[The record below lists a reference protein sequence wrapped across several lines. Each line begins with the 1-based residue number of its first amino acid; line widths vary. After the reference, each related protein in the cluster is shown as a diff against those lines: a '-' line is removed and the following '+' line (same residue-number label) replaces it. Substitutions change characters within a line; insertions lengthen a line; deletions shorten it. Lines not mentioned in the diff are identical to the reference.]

1 MGGGSSKG
9 YGSREKERWRCWGTG
24 VVVCMQRVRVGG
36 VQGKDGMGW
45 DGIWGGF
52 KALDEVK
59 ERKEGGWM
67 DGWMGWYV
75 SYTGG
80 GVAIYAS
87 QVRGR
92 GRELGQT

>member
-1 MGGGSSKG
+1 MLGYGGGCVHAEGESWRSARK
-9 YGSREKERWRCWGTG
+9 RW
-24 VVVCMQRVRVGG
+24 
-36 VQGKDGMGW
+36 DGMGW
-45 DGIWGGF
+45 DLGGF